1 LEEEAEEP
9 LLREVI
15 YEFSIYMVLVIQ
27 YFEREFTL
35 SISTES
41 VWHIELFVVFEHT
54 FM

>member
-1 LEEEAEEP
+1 MRKKTLQKRRKDFVNFSSLEEEAEEP

-35 SISTES
+35 SI
-41 VWHIELFVVFEHT
+41 L
-54 FM
+54 